1 IYEQLKN
8 DHLRFSENGSVYV
21 KKLVDD
27 VEIINQEENKHD
39 EEPGKYSKEKGTNSL
54 GLSMEGNNGVNMA
67 IIKGNNKGS
76 DQSTKLDSDDQILLS
91 KKYQNLEELI
101 SGLMQKGSEENYLKL
116 AKLYRL
122 KVLIELAMKMIGRN
136 YKDISNDER
145 NALEMHANR
154 FHTSYAMPGE
164 EQPLEELDEHGK
176 LKTRLPIKIVQHDTL
191 AKIDLNDKF
200 LIDPAD
206 ILKIYSNK
214 IIDHAHES
222 TGLDFDNITVTIPGE

>member
-1 IYEQLKN
+1 MKN
-8 DHLRFSENGSVYV
+8 DHLRFSENGSMYV

-27 VEIINQEENKHD
+27 VEIINQDENKN
-39 EEPGKYSKEKGTNSL
+39 EPQAKKLSKEKGANSL

-67 IIKGNNKGS
+67 IIKANNKES
-76 DQSTKLDSDDQILLS
+76 DNKTNTENDDQILLR

-101 SGLMQKGSEENYLKL
+101 SGLMQKGSDENYLKL

-122 KVLIELAMKMIGRN
+122 KVLIELAMKMVGRK

-154 FHTSYAMPGE
+154 FHTTYPMPGE
-164 EQPLEELDEHGK
+164 EQPLEELDENGNTR
-176 LKTRLPIKIVQHDTL
+176 TRLPIKIVQHETL

-200 LIDPAD
+200 IIDPAD
-206 ILKIYSNK
+206 LLKIYSNK

-222 TGLDFDNITVTIPGE
+222 TGLDVI